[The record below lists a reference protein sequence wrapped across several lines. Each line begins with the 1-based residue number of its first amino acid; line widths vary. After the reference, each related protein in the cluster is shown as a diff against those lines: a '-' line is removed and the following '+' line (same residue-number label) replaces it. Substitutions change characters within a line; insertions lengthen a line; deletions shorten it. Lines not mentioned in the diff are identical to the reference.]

1 MKTFIVCQC
10 KIALTFCILSVLPVL
25 YAYHHALP
33 ICFKYNEAKGCKISF
48 KYCFVVTF
56 LIIKNVEKNDKTQ
69 ETRQG

>member
-33 ICFKYNEAKGCKISF
+33 ICFKYNEAKDA
-48 KYCFVVTF
+48 KYHSNTV
-56 LIIKNVEKNDKTQ
+56 L
-69 ETRQG
+69 